1 MKQTIIFFESLIRV
15 DIYRVKKRN
24 ICQRK
29 EAEPDI
35 FVLVLTY
42 ETQVKVGINQIKNI
56 KTTVIAYFAKRMLKT
71 VKQYKNP
78 NISLTYVI

>member
-56 KTTVIAYFAKRMLKT
+56 KTTVIAYFAKEC
-71 VKQYKNP
+71 
-78 NISLTYVI
+78 

>member
-24 ICQRK
+24 ICQRR

-56 KTTVIAYFAKRMLKT
+56 KTTVIAYFAKEC
-71 VKQYKNP
+71 
-78 NISLTYVI
+78 

>member
-15 DIYRVKKRN
+15 DVYRVKKRN

-56 KTTVIAYFAKRMLKT
+56 KTTVIAYFAKEC
-71 VKQYKNP
+71 
-78 NISLTYVI
+78 

>member
-15 DIYRVKKRN
+15 DIYRVQKRN

-56 KTTVIAYFAKRMLKT
+56 KTTVIAYFAKEC
-71 VKQYKNP
+71 
-78 NISLTYVI
+78 

>member
-42 ETQVKVGINQIKNI
+42 ATQVKVGINQIKNI
-56 KTTVIAYFAKRMLKT
+56 KTTVIAYFAKEC
-71 VKQYKNP
+71 
-78 NISLTYVI
+78 

>member
-15 DIYRVKKRN
+15 DVYRVKKRN
-24 ICQRK
+24 IYQRK

-42 ETQVKVGINQIKNI
+42 EKQVKVGINQIKN
-56 KTTVIAYFAKRMLKT
+56 F
-71 VKQYKNP
+71 
-78 NISLTYVI
+78 